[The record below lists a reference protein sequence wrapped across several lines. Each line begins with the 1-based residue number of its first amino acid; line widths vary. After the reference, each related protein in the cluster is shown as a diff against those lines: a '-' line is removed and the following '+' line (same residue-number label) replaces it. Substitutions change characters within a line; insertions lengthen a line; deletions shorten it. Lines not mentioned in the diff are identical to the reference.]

1 MSLFNGVGHYS
12 RSKNNG
18 QQRRMCFDQE
28 EIKFVENRFRVSQS
42 LGQFVELP
50 ECLAGG
56 KKKERSC
63 DWKCPCVCVCN
74 FGWNTWTR
82 CYFFPFFF
90 LFHSSIYFLAEKEE

>member
-1 MSLFNGVGHYS
+1 MSVFNGVGHII

-42 LGQFVELP
+42 LGQFVEMP

-56 KKKERSC
+56 KKKERRSC
-63 DWKCPCVCVCN
+63 DWKCPCVCVCV
-74 FGWNTWTR
+74 
-82 CYFFPFFF
+82 
-90 LFHSSIYFLAEKEE
+90 